1 MQTTLLRAE
10 LRARLKNQIN
20 DAFLGTAARRNFSIF
35 EVIFREDLY
44 GAIDWDI
51 YLPKAKTN
59 LQRGFVWSDAQK
71 NDFLIKY
78 FTESQLLQYCP
89 PVIMNNLSG
98 KNAHAL
104 LIIDGK
110 QRISTLF
117 EFYTNKRAIII
128 DNEFIFYADY
138 NVATNQTATINV
150 LINQIDTDLTAPEW
164 IAENEDA
171 LIQQFEHVNFAS
183 VPQEYAHMQKLRG

>member
-1 MQTTLLRAE
+1 MQKTLLRAE
-10 LRARLKNQIN
+10 LRARLKNQIS
-20 DAFLGTAARRNFSIF
+20 DAFLGRAARNDFSVFIG
-35 EVIFREDLY
+35 IFREDLY
-44 GAIDWDI
+44 GVIDWDI

-78 FTESQLLQYCP
+78 FTESQLLQYSP
-89 PVIMNNLSG
+89 PVIMNNLCG
-98 KNAHAL
+98 ENAHAL

-117 EFYTNKRAIII
+117 EFYTNKRAIIV
-128 DNEFIFYADY
+128 DDKPIFYADY
-138 NVATNQTATINV
+138 NVSTNQTATINV

-183 VPQEYAHMQKLRG
+183 VPQEYAHLQKLRG